1 MLTPPHRVCML
12 ACPHD
17 TPVVVLLSVVRVFI
31 FHFVLFDLTVHPP
44 TRSNPLVHACTT
56 LAHPHSLARLHTP
69 TRRHAHMPTPCMH
82 ARMLTHTRHAR
93 THMPRSHTHATL
105 AHTRLHTHAHTPACT
120 PARTPARPHPCI
132 HSYMH
137 ARLHARPP
145 HARTQTPIRT
155 LTHARTPAHS
165 HATPMHACSLA
176 HMPVVVLLVVCLCFL
191 SFLFIV

>member
-1 MLTPPHRVCML
+1 ML

-82 ARMLTHTRHAR
+82 ARML
-93 THMPRSHTHATL
+93 
-105 AHTRLHTHAHTPACT
+105 AHTRSHTHAHTPACT
-120 PARTPARPHPCI
+120 PARTPARPRPCI

-137 ARLHARPP
+137 ARLHARPL